1 MYQYKKRGTSNW
13 INCPKAQFEAYSK
26 YPLNLRY
33 AVREQ
38 PPLEGLELAEVKP
51 KKKTTKKED

>member
-13 INCPKAQFEAYSK
+13 INCPKAQFEAYGK
-26 YPLNLRY
+26 YPLNLNY

-38 PPLEGLELAEVKP
+38 APLEGLELAEVKP